1 MNELGAISSYT
12 LAMQQLQ
19 LNIIKQTAE
28 TQQQIAEILLD
39 PNRMVEASSDKGTQ
53 IDIKI

>member
-1 MNELGAISSYT
+1 MSELGAISSYA

-28 TQQQIAEILLD
+28 MQQEIVEILSD
-39 PNRMVEASSDKGTQ
+39 PNRTVSASQDKGSQ
-53 IDIKI
+53 IDIEI

>member
-1 MNELGAISSYT
+1 MSELGAISSYA

-28 TQQQIAEILLD
+28 MQQQVVETLLD
-39 PNRMVEASSDKGTQ
+39 PNRMVTASADKGTQ
-53 IDIKI
+53 IDIQI